1 MMMMKY
7 KDMYNNYCTIDIIYR
22 DDTSED
28 HGGMLILKLVNV
40 KNVKKGHKTRLTC
53 RFSAVF
59 SRLVFV
65 NVSCTVAEFSSFEN
79 GAGLTRSSSV
89 ARSSS

>member
-40 KNVKKGHKTRLTC
+40 KNVKKRPQNKAHMTFL
-53 RFSAVF
+53 SYVF
-59 SRLVFV
+59 TS
-65 NVSCTVAEFSSFEN
+65 
-79 GAGLTRSSSV
+79 GLCEC
-89 ARSSS
+89 

>member
-40 KNVKKGHKTRLTC
+40 KNVKKGRKTRLT
-53 RFSAVF
+53 
-59 SRLVFV
+59 
-65 NVSCTVAEFSSFEN
+65 
-79 GAGLTRSSSV
+79 
-89 ARSSS
+89 